1 MAFPRR
7 PFREDNRGTGVQE
20 EVWILQDLKA
30 NLDQLNEQLRLAKSA
45 GDPWKE
51 GIALN
56 NLGSYYKENKDTDK
70 AIEYFQKALE
80 YFSVLQDVEKKA
92 AVLNNMG

>member
-1 MAFPRR
+1 
-7 PFREDNRGTGVQE
+7 
-20 EVWILQDLKA
+20 LQDAKT
-30 NLDQLNEQLRLAKSA
+30 NLEQLNEQLRLAKTA

-56 NLGSYYKENKDTDK
+56 NLGSYYKENKDPGK

-80 YFSVLQDVEKKA
+80 YFSVLQDSEKKA
-92 AVLNNMG
+92 AVLNNLGGT